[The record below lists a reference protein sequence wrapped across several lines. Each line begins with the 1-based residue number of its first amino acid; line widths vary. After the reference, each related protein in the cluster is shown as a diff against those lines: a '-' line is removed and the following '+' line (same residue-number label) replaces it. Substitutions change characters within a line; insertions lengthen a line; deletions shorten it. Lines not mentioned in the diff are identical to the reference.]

1 VASTGARRLQ
11 GHRFANLGRRQVLR
25 LRVWLSRPRLDA
37 ELAAGADPHGT
48 AMLERRATQ
57 LLRPRY
63 RRSLAAALEQV
74 IKMID
79 APRHPG
85 VSSAV
90 PVLRG
95 QVAQARAT
103 VLSLAQVL
111 RASESVHPRGVA
123 MVWRLLSD
131 PASPLYFS
139 TESGALERQA
149 QVALDCLVGQ
159 PWVSSG
165 GSPARS
171 SSALGGSDGER

>member
-1 VASTGARRLQ
+1 MASTRARDPQ
-11 GHRFANLGRRQVLR
+11 GHGFAELGRRQALR
-25 LRVWLSRPRLDA
+25 LRVLLSRTRLDA
-37 ELAAGADPHGT
+37 ELAAGVDPHST
-48 AMLERRATQ
+48 AMLELRAAQ

-74 IKMID
+74 INVVD

-85 VSSAV
+85 LSSAV
-90 PVLRG
+90 PVQRG
-95 QVAQARAT
+95 QVAQARTT

-111 RASESVHPRGVA
+111 RASENVHPRGVA

-139 TESGALERQA
+139 KESGALERQA

-159 PWVSSG
+159 PWVSSAGSRPSAG
-165 GSPARS
+165 GSN
-171 SSALGGSDGER
+171 GER

>member
-1 VASTGARRLQ
+1 VASTGAGHLE
-11 GHRFANLGRRQVLR
+11 GHRFADLGRRQALR
-25 LRVWLSRPRLDA
+25 LRVMLSRPRLDA
-37 ELAAGADPHGT
+37 ELAAGVDPHST
-48 AMLERRATQ
+48 AKLELRAAQ

-63 RRSLAAALEQV
+63 RRGLAAALEQV
-74 IKMID
+74 IKMVD
-79 APRHPG
+79 APRRPG
-85 VSSAV
+85 LSSAV

-95 QVAQARAT
+95 QVAQARTT

-159 PWVSSG
+159 PWVSSAGSRPSAG
-165 GSPARS
+165 GSN
-171 SSALGGSDGER
+171 GEP